1 MEVVLG
7 YGDYLR
13 GLEEL
18 KVEPLKERRQLL
30 KNDFFRV
37 SNLMSLF

>member
-1 MEVVLG
+1 MEVALG

-18 KVEPLKERRQLL
+18 KVEPLKEQKFHL
-30 KNDFFRV
+30 KIDYF
-37 SNLMSLF
+37 LGM